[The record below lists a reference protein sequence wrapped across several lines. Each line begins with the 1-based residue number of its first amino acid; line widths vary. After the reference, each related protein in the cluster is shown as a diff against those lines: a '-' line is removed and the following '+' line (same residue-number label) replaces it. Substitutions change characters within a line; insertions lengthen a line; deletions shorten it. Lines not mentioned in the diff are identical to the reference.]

1 MIHALA
7 PDTTDHQVFIGLDD
21 FFFVETRSTKMAKYF
36 TDFFLAYRTNLLLV
50 GCPQQGKSSLI
61 STSLRQKIEE
71 NKLVVFNFCLQRSTT
86 LEAVQAHVERNLL
99 KQGGNIV
106 APPAGKRVLIWLD
119 DLNLNTSSTKPESL
133 VRNIE
138 T

>member
-1 MIHALA
+1 VASKGKWITWNELKLNRNLPISFDLQTEVFDRDELTRLNCVNKKAMIHALA

-61 STSLRQKIEE
+61 STSLR
-71 NKLVVFNFCLQRSTT
+71 
-86 LEAVQAHVERNLL
+86 
-99 KQGGNIV
+99 
-106 APPAGKRVLIWLD
+106 
-119 DLNLNTSSTKPESL
+119 
-133 VRNIE
+133 
-138 T
+138 